1 MNLSFHLRLVIALG
15 LFTVM
20 PGISA
25 ADASLKTALTFYAS
39 FDKGT
44 DADLAKGNKHLHTLV
59 DKQPKAGN
67 HTDNMTR
74 LAKGKGLIG
83 DALLFTKRKAKWLFY
98 DGAKNFE
105 FKKKDWSGTLS
116 FWMKV
121 DPRKETPK

>member
-44 DADLAKGNKHLHTLV
+44 DADLAKGDKHLHTLV

-74 LAKGKGLIG
+74 LAKRITA
-83 DALLFTKRKAKWLFY
+83 DRSPLFQRRVSSAIPCQADRSAY
-98 DGAKNFE
+98 RRH
-105 FKKKDWSGTLS
+105 
-116 FWMKV
+116 V
-121 DPRKETPK
+121 P